1 MRDVCKTQDKRA
13 IKWNLINPMPVVSYC
28 KYVDI
33 CANAKPVA
41 KDKSGLMM
49 T

>member
-1 MRDVCKTQDKRA
+1 MQTQDEGV
-13 IKWNLINPMPVVSYC
+13 IKWDLITPLPVVSYC